1 MKLFSFLAV
10 ALLISI
16 TGNSQN
22 LIGYKP
28 GSISNYMTDNRSDMK
43 LDKVNNK
50 SFSYLKYSD
59 KYDTQTILFFLNH
72 DSVCQN
78 IRIVC
83 NPIIRDTKIKEL
95 DSSFS
100 KSGKN
105 RWIDSHSGKNYYIR
119 LDDDEWS
126 FTVTIEPE
134 K

>member
-1 MKLFSFLAV
+1 MKLYSFLAV
-10 ALLISI
+10 ILLISN

-22 LIGYKP
+22 LIGYKA
-28 GSISNYMTDNRSDMK
+28 GGIRNYMADNRRDMK

-50 SFSYLKYSD
+50 SFLYLKYSD
-59 KYDTQTILFFLNH
+59 KYDTQTILFFLNT

-78 IRIVC
+78 IRVVC

-100 KSGKN
+100 RSGKN
-105 RWIDSHSGKNYYIR
+105 RWIDSHSGKKYYIR

-126 FTVTIEPE
+126 FTITIEPE

>member
-10 ALLISI
+10 LLLVSF

-22 LIGYKP
+22 LIGYKADD
-28 GSISNYMTDNRSDMK
+28 IRNYMADNRSDMNME
-43 LDKVNNK
+43 KVNNK
-50 SFSYLKYSD
+50 SFRYLKYSD

-95 DSSFS
+95 DSSYS

-105 RWIDSHSGKNYYIR
+105 RWIDNRSGKNYYIR

-126 FTVTIEPE
+126 FTITIEPE